1 MTAATA
7 LENRVLS
14 PFRRILFRKRKYVT
28 GYSFFRKLCRLF
40 FWRSFAQKKKKT
52 AEKKRPNVRPSC
64 CDRFLVFLVML
75 SSWYSLNLW
84 RKCLNVLEPTG
95 PVRHNM
101 YQRQYNHGKPA
112 NTVPYLMLILAG
124 ERLNTTPPPP
134 PGSSTVWRPFWS
146 WQCSPARTMW
156 FWLVVSVSYS
166 NILKKLFLFLNL
178 CQLLINCFITR
189 KFWFRILWDLQPKIL
204 LINQKDRYWVILQ
217 TKKADGGEPCCMVL
231 CKTMQGPKN
240 MCKNTM
246 KTGAGQSLMGG
257 GGVI

>member
-1 MTAATA
+1 VTAATA

-124 ERLNTTPPPP
+124 ERLNTTPPPGLEHCLAP
-134 PGSSTVWRPFWS
+134 FLVLTVQP
-146 WQCSPARTMW
+146 CENH
-156 FWLVVSVSYS
+156 VVLTCCLCKLFKY
-166 NILKKLFLFLNL
+166 LKKTYFFFLESVPVVDKLFYN
-178 CQLLINCFITR
+178 
-189 KFWFRILWDLQPKIL
+189 
-204 LINQKDRYWVILQ
+204 
-217 TKKADGGEPCCMVL
+217 
-231 CKTMQGPKN
+231 
-240 MCKNTM
+240 
-246 KTGAGQSLMGG
+246 
-257 GGVI
+257 